1 MTPFRPAL
9 ARHAEV
15 TKVDAT
21 AVESHINKLLDWQ
34 HWPVNIEDITA
45 DHINRWSNEMLYPP
59 HREDRKLS
67 PSTVQTRLSVLK
79 KAMQRAGVAW
89 PVDVIKPQRSKR
101 PKWVLPEARQKDLV
115 TWLRGQAVEAM
126 ESDLGGPSATNWFD
140 MVDYIEFVTE
150 TGLRVEEVLRICGRH
165 LHFVGTGDFNGIM
178 VDLTTLSKPV
188 LEVMG
193 TKTVGSYDL
202 IPLSKAALEILVR
215 RREEHGDGRLFN
227 LSYDFL
233 RVYWQWCLEFLKVTD
248 ETATLKSLRR
258 TFATRLAAKG
268 IPATLLQKLMRHA
281 SLVTTSHYTNSVGLH
296 EAAREWL
303 N

>member
-9 ARHAEV
+9 ARHSEL
-15 TKVDAT
+15 TKVDAV
-21 AVESHINKLLDWQ
+21 AIMSHINKLLEWP

-45 DHINRWSNEMLYPP
+45 EHINRWSNHMLYPP

-79 KAMQRAGVAW
+79 KAMQRAGVTW
-89 PVDVIKPQRSKR
+89 PVDVKKPQRSKR
-101 PKWVLPEARQKDLV
+101 PKWVLSVEQQRDLINILLLTGSIHV
-115 TWLRGQAVEAM
+115 IKSE
-126 ESDLGGPSATNWFD
+126 DL
-140 MVDYIEFVTE
+140 VDYIMLVTE
-150 TGLRVEEVLRICGRH
+150 TGLRVEEVMRIKGAH
-165 LHFVGTGDFNGIM
+165 IQKVGLGGSVLEAGADAVLGERYC
-178 VDLTTLSKPV
+178 

-193 TKTVGSYDL
+193 TKTASSYDL
-202 IPLSKAALEILVR
+202 IPLSKAAMEILYRRVR
-215 RREEHGDGRLFN
+215 WVGSNDICLFAMPYAN
-227 LSYDFL
+227 LHDAW
-233 RVYWQWCLEFLKVTD
+233 RWCMMKLGVTD

-281 SLVTTSHYTNSVGLH
+281 SLVTTSHYTNTVGLH